1 VVTATANGLPP
12 VTFTARAA
20 PGPAAYLAPHA
31 GNDQSAVAGHAVSV
45 RPAAR
50 VTDAYGNPLAGIPVT
65 FTASAGGGAVTGST
79 AVTDANGVAA
89 VGSWALGAPGA
100 NTLTASAGE
109 LRASFAATALD
120 PCAASTAYG
129 FGETAT
135 GDLDALDCRLATGQR
150 IDFFSLALP
159 EARSFTIDMSGGGNP
174 FLYLFDAAGR
184 TVALDDDGGPGANA
198 QIRVLGL
205 PAAPYFIGASRSGTG
220 SDGPAVPG
228 TYTLGTTAAPS
239 SLEGCAQAWVVPG
252 VSTTQEL
259 TSADSCHLYYGL
271 ADRFQIYLHAGQT
284 ITIRQASPTFDTLLL
299 LLDPNGW
306 TVAYNDDAD
315 GLNSR
320 ITFTAYSAGTYSI
333 LASSFGGSSGGSYT
347 LSVQ

>member
-1 VVTATANGLPP
+1 
-12 VTFTARAA
+12 
-20 PGPAAYLAPHA
+20 
-31 GNDQSAVAGHAVSV
+31 V

-50 VTDAYGNPLAGIPVT
+50 VTDAYGNPVPGIPVT

-79 AVTDANGVAA
+79 AATDGNGVAA

-109 LRASFAATALD
+109 LRTSFAATALD
-120 PCAASTAYG
+120 PCAFSTAYG
-129 FGETAT
+129 FGDTAA
-135 GDLDALDCRLATGQR
+135 GELDALDCRLASGQR
-150 IDFFSLALP
+150 IDFFNLALP
-159 EARSFTIDMSGGGNP
+159 EARSFTIDMSGAGNS

-184 TVALDDDGGPGANA
+184 TVAVDDDGGPGTNA

-205 PAAPYFIGASRSGTG
+205 PAAPYFIGASRNGTG
-220 SDGPAVPG
+220 SDGPAVSG
-228 TYTLGTTAAPS
+228 AYTVSTTAAS
-239 SLEGCAQAWVVPG
+239 GSLEGCARAWVVPG
-252 VSTTQEL
+252 LSTTQEL
-259 TSADSCHLYYGL
+259 TAADTCHSLYSLG
-271 ADRFQIYLHAGQT
+271 DRFMVYLHAGQT

-306 TVAYNDDAD
+306 TAAYNDDAD

-320 ITFTAYSAGTYSI
+320 ITFTASQAGAYSI
-333 LASSFGGSSGGSYT
+333 LALSYSGYGQGSYT